1 MLFRSKSHRYLG
13 LFLGIQFLFWTIGGL
28 YFSWT
33 NIKNIRGEDIRKE
46 PTTINK
52 EKLGNILNSILN
64 EISKTDSVYNLKSV
78 QIATIFD
85 TPYYQIT
92 FNNGKRI
99 KTVLANTS
107 TNQIKFPI
115 TKS

>member
-1 MLFRSKSHRYLG
+1 MTKGKWQKVVRKSHRYLG

-52 EKLGNILNSILN
+52 ERLG
-64 EISKTDSVYNLKSV
+64 ISLMV
-78 QIATIFD
+78 F
-85 TPYYQIT
+85 
-92 FNNGKRI
+92 
-99 KTVLANTS
+99 
-107 TNQIKFPI
+107 
-115 TKS
+115 